1 MNNKYPRLLIFS
13 NNCFSKTGSNGRT
26 LAMLM
31 GKYPKDRVAQFYIQS
46 EIPDFDV
53 CANYFQLTDSEVLRA
68 LFTEKQP
75 GKIVEQGSVCK
86 HESNGAKHKRK
97 KRRTPFSM
105 LIREVVWKSN
115 RWKGSGF
122 LNWVN
127 EFSPEIVM
135 VQAGDNAF
143 LLKIATDISVTKS
156 IPLVIYNSENYYF
169 KHRNYMKDS
178 GIAAILFPFFMSQ
191 FRKQF
196 KLTMNRVAYAIYN
209 CDPLRQEYDKEFHCP
224 SSTIYTSSSFP
235 YSTEKK
241 DKKGIVISYLGN
253 LGVGRDESL
262 IEVAEALQSINPEFK
277 LNVYGKAPN
286 NQIENRL
293 LMCKGI
299 CYKGFISYQEVISV
313 IKQSDILIQV
323 ESFSKKMKDDLKF
336 AFSTKIADYLS
347 SGVCIFNYAPIE
359 LASTKYL
366 SDNNVA
372 CVVTNKEDLQKQ
384 LKNLIYDEDLR
395 QQYIERAIVLSR
407 KNHNA
412 QLNGEKFCKIIEDTV
427 YAGNADKLCL

>member
-1 MNNKYPRLLIFS
+1 M
-13 NNCFSKTGSNGRT
+13 
-26 LAMLM
+26 
-31 GKYPKDRVAQFYIQS
+31 
-46 EIPDFDV
+46 
-53 CANYFQLTDSEVLRA
+53 
-68 LFTEKQP
+68 
-75 GKIVEQGSVCK
+75 
-86 HESNGAKHKRK
+86 
-97 KRRTPFSM
+97 
-105 LIREVVWKSN
+105 
-115 RWKGSGF
+115 KG
-122 LNWVN
+122 
-127 EFSPEIVM
+127 
-135 VQAGDNAF
+135 
-143 LLKIATDISVTKS
+143 
-156 IPLVIYNSENYYF
+156 
-169 KHRNYMKDS
+169 S

-196 KLTMNRVAYAIYN
+196 KLTMNRVVYAIYN

-224 SSTIYTSSSFP
+224 SSTIYTSSTFP

-241 DKKGIVISYLGN
+241 DRKGIVISYLGN

-262 IEVAEALQSINPEFK
+262 IEVAEALQSINSEIK

-286 NQIENRL
+286 SQIENRL
-293 LMCKGI
+293 LTCKGI

-323 ESFSKKMKDDLKF
+323 ESFSENMKDDLKF
-336 AFSTKIADYLS
+336 AFSTKIAD
-347 SGVCIFNYAPIE
+347 
-359 LASTKYL
+359 YL